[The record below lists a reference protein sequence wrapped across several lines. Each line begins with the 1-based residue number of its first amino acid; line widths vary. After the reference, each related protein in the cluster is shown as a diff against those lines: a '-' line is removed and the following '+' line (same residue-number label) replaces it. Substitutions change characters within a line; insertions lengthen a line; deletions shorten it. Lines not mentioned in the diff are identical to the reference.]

1 MSWIPQGGDV
11 SRDQEVSQD
20 WMNAMVSSKEW
31 FILTIEDFWPTD
43 GADQDRSSGLVI
55 HLTFTLATPHEM
67 RSWLAN
73 G

>member
-31 FILTIEDFWPTD
+31 FILTIENFGHLMVRMKHD
-43 GADQDRSSGLVI
+43 AQI
-55 HLTFTLATPHEM
+55 HHHGCL
-67 RSWLAN
+67 SI
-73 G
+73 